1 MPDKM
6 NVLVIGAGTMGHC
19 IAQVYAAAG
28 YPTTVADQ
36 NPEQLEIAKRSVA
49 ANLEILKA
57 EAAIDETGVKNVE
70 KLLHYASNI
79 DQAAGQAGL
88 IVEAIPEIPDLK
100 KELFKQLDKLCAPE
114 TLFTSTTSALNI
126 YDFIE
131 VSYPERL
138 VITHFCNPAHII
150 PLVEI
155 VRGPQTPD
163 ETIARAKA
171 ICADIGKVP
180 IVINQYIPGFIV
192 NRLNCALAREATY
205 IVGKGWSSIEDVDKA
220 LCNNAG
226 LKLAF
231 EGPLELQDYIGWDI
245 SVLAGKVI
253 APLLCN
259 NDDVTLAESMV
270 SQGRLGLK
278 SGRGVKD
285 YSNVDRLEVQDR
297 RNRKILRVYRT
308 VESFRD

>member
-1 MPDKM
+1 
-6 NVLVIGAGTMGHC
+6 
-19 IAQVYAAAG
+19 
-28 YPTTVADQ
+28 
-36 NPEQLEIAKRSVA
+36 
-49 ANLEILKA
+49 
-57 EAAIDETGVKNVE
+57 
-70 KLLHYASNI
+70 
-79 DQAAGQAGL
+79 
-88 IVEAIPEIPDLK
+88 
-100 KELFKQLDKLCAPE
+100 
-114 TLFTSTTSALNI
+114 
-126 YDFIE
+126 
-131 VSYPERL
+131 
-138 VITHFCNPAHII
+138 
-150 PLVEI
+150 VEI
-155 VRGPQTPD
+155 VRGPQTTGRDYRPEPKLYVLD
-163 ETIARAKA
+163 IARSLLSSTH
-171 ICADIGKVP
+171 IYRD
-180 IVINQYIPGFIV
+180 FIV